1 MKKLLT
7 VALTASLCLSSF
19 TLFGCVDPHLGTD
32 PETTAA
38 IISESTAET
47 TENVT
52 EREEPV
58 IIRVPVSAEVLE
70 VRGDGLYKIIMRKPY
85 YETGDEND
93 FYDKEM
99 LLRTTDIEPC
109 VGDRIT
115 FTYKGLTDE
124 IIDGLPVCKTSKVEF
139 FDTENMTDK
148 PVIYLYP
155 EAPTSVSV
163 KLTLK
168 GRLTCTYPDY
178 DKGWQDF
185 TAHPDGT
192 LIFPDGKEYYCL
204 YWEGIQDTVWD
215 FSKGFCVKGS
225 DTAAFLEWALAEQG
239 LTPREANEFI
249 IYWLPLMQ
257 NNPYNVISFQTD
269 AYTDTAVLEIT
280 PTPDSLL
287 RVMMAYYPSDEAVE
301 IAPQELAG
309 FERDGFTVVEWGGS
323 LVKKP

>member
-47 TENVT
+47 AENVT

-85 YETGDEND
+85 YETGDAND

-139 FDTENMTDK
+139 FNSENMTDK
-148 PVIYLYP
+148 PVIYAANIAEDMAAEDEDSIDY
-155 EAPTSVSV
+155 VVQV
-163 KLTLK
+163 KK
-168 GRLTCTYPDY
+168 IA
-178 DKGWQDF
+178 Q
-185 TAHPDGT
+185 
-192 LIFPDGKEYYCL
+192 E
-204 YWEGIQDTVWD
+204 EQ
-215 FSKGFCVKGS
+215 
-225 DTAAFLEWALAEQG
+225 AEV
-239 LTPREANEFI
+239 L
-249 IYWLPLMQ
+249 
-257 NNPYNVISFQTD
+257 VISAQI
-269 AYTDTAVLEIT
+269 E
-280 PTPDSLL
+280 
-287 RVMMAYYPSDEAVE
+287 EE
-301 IAPQELAG
+301 IAQMDPDEKSSCCADAG
-309 FERDGFTVVEWGGS
+309 NS
-323 LVKKP
+323 